1 MTTATHEHRDG
12 LSSFPEVIDSISVP
26 ELLYLR
32 PIRADM
38 TSDGLEP
45 GHSAIPF
52 DLPNANSS
60 VGGEQVSFESVA
72 GEKGTIVLFTCNH
85 CPYVVA
91 SMERIANLAEQAT
104 GLGIGFVAIS
114 SNDGIN
120 YPEDRWERMQQ
131 IASKDGYT
139 WPYLHDE
146 SQAVAAAWGAER
158 TPEVYLLNS
167 NNVVVYRGR
176 IDDSPRDPRN
186 VTTSDLSDAIDQ
198 LVNDEQITT
207 PRTQS
212 IGCSVKWKM

>member
-1 MTTATHEHRDG
+1 MVYPHFLRLLTAFRYPNCYVSD
-12 LSSFPEVIDSISVP
+12 
-26 ELLYLR
+26 LL
-32 PIRADM
+32 RADM

-167 NNVVVYRGR
+167 DKVVVYRGR

-186 VTTSDLSDAIDQ
+186 VTTSDLSDAIGQ
-198 LVNDEQITT
+198 LVNDEEIKI

-212 IGCSVKWKM
+212 IGCSVKWKT